1 MKCRIQHLI
10 RGRSTLNGRTVCIM
24 LIIVSI
30 MTAGCINSANRQARV
45 AEDRGKPLVYA
56 SIYPMYDFAKKI
68 GGDRIDLR
76 MAVPAGAEPHG
87 WEPTARMLVEI
98 GRADVFIYNGVGMEP
113 WVDRMLA
120 SLSGSRPVVVEA
132 SEGIKLLE
140 MKGRDRH
147 GHSPAGYDPHVW
159 LDPVRAKMQ
168 AESILKALVQ
178 VDRDNAE
185 YYRANFRDF
194 SAKLEELD
202 RLYREAL
209 AGSGGREI
217 VVSHAAFG
225 YLADRY
231 GLIQIPV
238 SGLNPQEEPGAA
250 ELVQLAKL
258 LQDKNID
265 HVFFETLTSPKL
277 AETLA
282 REVGAKPEVL
292 NPIGGL
298 TRQQMEE
305 GMDYISIMKQNLET
319 LKRVLDE

>member
-1 MKCRIQHLI
+1 
-10 RGRSTLNGRTVCIM
+10 LNGRTMCIM
-24 LIIVSI
+24 LLTVSI
-30 MTAGCINSANRQARV
+30 MTAGCINRANWQARV

-98 GRADVFIYNGVGMEP
+98 ERADVFIYNGVGMEP

-120 SLSGSRPVVVEA
+120 SLSGSKPVVVEA
-132 SEGIKLLE
+132 SEGIVLLE
-140 MKGRDRH
+140 MEGWDGH

-159 LDPVRAKMQ
+159 LDPLRAKMQ
-168 AESILKALVQ
+168 AENILNALVQ

-185 YYRANFRDF
+185 YYRANFLDF
-194 SAKLEELD
+194 SDKLKELD

-209 AGSGGREI
+209 DKSDGKEI

-231 GLIQIPV
+231 GLVQIPV
-238 SGLNPQEEPGAA
+238 SGLNPREEPGAA
-250 ELVQLAKL
+250 ELVRLARL
-258 LQDKNID
+258 LQERNID
-265 HVFFETLTSPKL
+265 HVFFETLSSPKL
-277 AETLA
+277 AEVLA

-305 GMDYISIMKQNLET
+305 GMDYIIIMKQNLET
-319 LKRVLDE
+319 LKRVLGD

>member
-1 MKCRIQHLI
+1 MN
-10 RGRSTLNGRTVCIM
+10 SRTVCIM
-24 LIIVSI
+24 LLIVSI

-45 AEDRGKPLVYA
+45 TEHRGKPLVYA

-76 MAVPAGAEPHG
+76 MAVPVGAEPHG
-87 WEPTARMLVEI
+87 WEPTARLLVEI
-98 GRADVFIYNGVGMEP
+98 ERADVFIYNGAGMEP
-113 WVDRMLA
+113 WVDRILA

-132 SEGIKLLE
+132 SKGIELLE
-140 MKGRDRH
+140 MEGRDGH
-147 GHSPAGYDPHVW
+147 GHNPAGYDPHVW
-159 LDPVRAKMQ
+159 LDPVRANMQ
-168 AESILKALVQ
+168 AENIFKALVQ

-185 YYRANFRDF
+185 YYRTNFRDF
-194 SAKLEELD
+194 SDRLKELD
-202 RLYREAL
+202 CLYREAL
-209 AGSGGREI
+209 ARSVGREI

-238 SGLNPQEEPGAA
+238 SGLNPREEPGAA
-250 ELVQLAKL
+250 ELVQLARL
-258 LQDKNID
+258 LQERNID

-292 NPIGGL
+292 NPMGGL
-298 TRQQMEE
+298 TRQQMKE

-319 LKRVLDE
+319 LKRVLDD

>member
-1 MKCRIQHLI
+1 MK
-10 RGRSTLNGRTVCIM
+10 GRAICI
-24 LIIVSI
+24 LCLIVSI
-30 MTAGCINSANRQARV
+30 MTAGCMDSANRQTRV
-45 AEDRGKPLVYA
+45 AEDRSRPLVYA
-56 SIYPMYDFAKKI
+56 SIYPMYDFTKKI

-76 MAVPAGAEPHG
+76 MAVPAGAEPHS
-87 WEPTARMLVEI
+87 WEPTARLLAEI
-98 GRADVFIYNGVGMEP
+98 ERADVFIYNGIGMEP
-113 WVDRMLA
+113 WVNRMLA
-120 SLSGSRPVVVEA
+120 SLSGSKPVVVEA
-132 SEGIKLLE
+132 SEGIELLE
-140 MKGRDRH
+140 LEGRDGH
-147 GHSPAGYDPHVW
+147 GHNPAGYDPHVW
-159 LDPVRAKMQ
+159 LDPVRANMQ
-168 AESILKALVQ
+168 AENILKALVQ

-194 SAKLEELD
+194 SDKLKELD
-202 RLYREAL
+202 CLYQETL
-209 AGSGGREI
+209 ARSGGREI

-238 SGLNPQEEPGAA
+238 SGLNPREEPSAA

-258 LQDKNID
+258 LQERNIN

-277 AETLA
+277 AEVLA

-305 GMDYISIMKQNLET
+305 GMDYISIMKQNLAT
-319 LKRVLDE
+319 LKRVLDD